1 MLLSSTIIGDG
12 PDTLIIL
19 HGFLGMSDNWK
30 SYAKKISSFGFKV
43 HLVDQRNHG
52 KSFHSDYFNYKLLAD
67 DLKYYIKFN
76 KLNNFSLIGHSMG
89 GKTAMMFSSF
99 YPKSIRNL
107 IIVDI
112 LPINYKSNFRI
123 ILSSLNSIDLDKFSS
138 RREVDSI
145 LAKNIKEAS
154 LRGFLLKNLFR
165 NSDNKL
171 QFKFNLKT
179 LNSKFHE
186 VENSI
191 NLVLPFNKKTLFIK
205 GENSNY
211 INELEMEKTKKF
223 FPNFKLVTV
232 PNSGHWVHA
241 ENPDFFL
248 QETLTFLKS

>member
-1 MLLSSTIIGDG
+1 
-12 PDTLIIL
+12 
-19 HGFLGMSDNWK
+19 
-30 SYAKKISSFGFKV
+30 
-43 HLVDQRNHG
+43 
-52 KSFHSDYFNYKLLAD
+52 
-67 DLKYYIKFN
+67 
-76 KLNNFSLIGHSMG
+76 MG

-165 NSDNKL
+165 NNDNKL

-223 FPNFKLVTV
+223 F
-232 PNSGHWVHA
+232 
-241 ENPDFFL
+241 
-248 QETLTFLKS
+248 